1 MVQQRPLPRHHKEPP
16 MALTPFHLAVSVH
29 DLKLARTFYGEVL
42 GCEEGRS
49 CDEWIDFNLFGHQ
62 LVVHLGGLSPVERDE
77 VAGSSQ
83 VDGHDV
89 PIPHFG
95 VVLEIETF
103 QRFAHQLKQ
112 RGVRFVM
119 EPTVRFEGLPGEQ
132 HTMFF
137 YDPSGNALEFKAF
150 ADIDSQLFET

>member
-1 MVQQRPLPRHHKEPP
+1 MP
-16 MALTPFHLAVSVH
+16 LTPFHLAVSVH
-29 DLKLARTFYGEVL
+29 DLTLARAFYGDTL

-49 CDEWIDFNLFGHQ
+49 SDEWIDFNLFGHQ
-62 LVVHLGGLSPVERDE
+62 LVVHLGGLSPLERDE
-77 VAGSSQ
+77 VTRSSS

-95 VVLEIETF
+95 VVLEVEAF
-103 QRFAHQLKQ
+103 KQFAKNLAS
-112 RGVRFVM
+112 RGVEFVIA
-119 EPTVRFEGLPGEQ
+119 PTVRFEGRAGEQ

-150 ADIDSQLFET
+150 ADIDGQLFET